1 VKGRKQQDGIAG
13 MRSPGGIPA
22 MSNEAEAAI
31 LRLARLLGRQ
41 MAREAFEARQRQGCS
56 PGADQ
61 DPASRAP

>member
-1 VKGRKQQDGIAG
+1 
-13 MRSPGGIPA
+13 